1 MFNLNDSKTTQLQV
15 DDTLVSICCLEHEPT
30 IITCNSNSMLCY
42 YEYKNEKFFLTKNIS
57 LENVYS
63 NYVKTNINQEDPTST
78 LKDDSYASFLC
89 IGLKVFNI
97 GTNSR
102 IEFNRTRKNSSY
114 VIVCGTPVCL
124 FFIEYSTGTLIYLID
139 FKEVSFRKNLN
150 NSMFIMPQTIDF
162 CLVDNKQINAA
173 FLFLF
178 QNEITIVKC
187 ADICSNQLDSIIQ
200 ENAQIIENENTL
212 TVIPK

>member
-1 MFNLNDSKTTQLQV
+1 MFNMKESKKNQFQV
-15 DDTLVSICCLEHEPT
+15 SDTLVSICCLEHEPV
-30 IITCNSNSMLCY
+30 ILTCSSNSLLCF
-42 YEYKNEKFFLTKNIS
+42 YEYKNEKFTLTKKIS
-57 LENVYS
+57 LENLYS
-63 NYVKTNINQEDPTST
+63 NFIAANISQENT
-78 LKDDSYASFLC
+78 LKDDSFASFLC

-97 GTNSR
+97 GSNSR
-102 IEFNRTRKNSSY
+102 IEFNRTRKNSNY
-114 VIVCGTPVCL
+114 IIVCGTPVCL
-124 FFIEYSTGTLIYLID
+124 FFIEYSTGSLIYLID

-150 NSMFIMPQTIDF
+150 NSMFIMPQTINF
-162 CLVDNKQINAA
+162 CLADNKQINAA